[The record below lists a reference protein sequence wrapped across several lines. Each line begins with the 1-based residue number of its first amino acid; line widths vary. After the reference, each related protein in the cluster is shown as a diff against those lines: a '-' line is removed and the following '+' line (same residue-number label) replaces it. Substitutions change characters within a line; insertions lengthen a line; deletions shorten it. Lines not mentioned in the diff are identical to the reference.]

1 MTNHIITADQLKALR
16 SALVLAD
23 FLHGVYDYAGEPHM
37 KAVDKLT
44 IEAAFASFEQV
55 KYKQV
60 TEETV

>member
-1 MTNHIITADQLKALR
+1 MTNYTISAEQLKALR

-37 KAVDKLT
+37 KRIDKLT
-44 IEAAFASFEQV
+44 IESAFAAFDEV
-55 KYKQV
+55 KYKQL